1 MNSSISLTSILRLL
15 VIFLIMFILLAPF
28 LWILLASFRPNMEL
42 IRNQTLIPQNLTIE
56 NYISLFAKS
65 AYWQWVIN
73 STIVAIYTVVLSLP
87 LIVAGAYSV
96 YRTQYRGRNVL
107 SLFLLS
113 VYIFP
118 TALLVVP
125 IFKIFDGLAL
135 VDSHLG
141 CALMNTA
148 FAVPFGIW
156 LLQAFL
162 KSLPPELEEAAAVD
176 GIGRIRTLFQII
188 IPQAAPGIIA
198 IAMFAFIVSWT
209 EYLFAMTL
217 LLSNDLHTLPI
228 GLTGIVF
235 GQYRVNWGFA
245 AAGAVGSAL
254 PVFIL
259 FLIVG
264 RWFIRGISAGAI
276 K

>member
-1 MNSSISLTSILRLL
+1 MNSSYSAISILRLL
-15 VIFLIMFILLAPF
+15 VIVLIMFILLAPF
-28 LWILLASFRPNMEL
+28 LWILIASFRPNMEL
-42 IRNQTLIPQNLTIE
+42 VRNQTLIPQNITLE
-56 NYISLFAKS
+56 NYVSLFAKS
-65 AYWQWVIN
+65 AYWKWVIN
-73 STIVAIYTVVLSLP
+73 SFIVSIYTVILSLP

-96 YRTQYRGRNVL
+96 YRTQFRGRNVL
-107 SLFLLS
+107 SFFLLS

-125 IFKIFDGLAL
+125 IFKIFNGLSL
-135 VDSHLG
+135 IDSHLG

-162 KSLPPELEEAAAVD
+162 RSLPPELEEAAAVD
-176 GIGRIRTLFQII
+176 GISKTRTLFQII

>member
-1 MNSSISLTSILRLL
+1 MNSSYSAISILRLL
-15 VIFLIMFILLAPF
+15 VIVLIMFILLAPF
-28 LWILLASFRPNMEL
+28 LWILIASFRPNMEL
-42 IRNQTLIPQNLTIE
+42 VRNQTLIPQNITLE
-56 NYISLFAKS
+56 NYVSLFAKS
-65 AYWQWVIN
+65 AYWKWVIN
-73 STIVAIYTVVLSLP
+73 SFIVSLYTVILSLP

-96 YRTQYRGRNVL
+96 YRTQFWGRNVL
-107 SLFLLS
+107 SFFLLS

-125 IFKIFDGLAL
+125 IFKIFNSLSL
-135 VDSHLG
+135 IDSHLG
-141 CALMNTA
+141 VALMNTA

-162 KSLPPELEEAAAVD
+162 RSLPPELEEAAAVD
-176 GIGRIRTLFQII
+176 GISKIRTLFQII
-188 IPQAAPGIIA
+188 IPQAAPGIIS

-217 LLSNDLHTLPI
+217 LLSNDLHTLPV

>member
-1 MNSSISLTSILRLL
+1 MNSSHSAISILRLL
-15 VIFLIMFILLAPF
+15 VIVLIMFILLAPF
-28 LWILLASFRPNMEL
+28 LWILIASFRPNMEL
-42 IRNQTLIPQNLTIE
+42 VRNQTLIPQNITLE
-56 NYISLFAKS
+56 NYVSLFAKS
-65 AYWQWVIN
+65 AYWKWVIN
-73 STIVAIYTVVLSLP
+73 SFIVSIYTVILSLP

-96 YRTQYRGRNVL
+96 YRTQFTGRNVL
-107 SLFLLS
+107 SFFLLS

-125 IFKIFDGLAL
+125 IFKIFDGLSL
-135 VDSHLG
+135 IDSHLG

-162 KSLPPELEEAAAVD
+162 RSLPPELEEAAAVD
-176 GIGRIRTLFQII
+176 GISKTRTLFQII

-245 AAGAVGSAL
+245 AAGAVGSAI

>member
-15 VIFLIMFILLAPF
+15 VISLIMFILLAPF

-96 YRTQYRGRNVL
+96 YRTQYRGRNIL

-188 IPQAAPGIIA
+188 IPQAAPGFIA

>member
-1 MNSSISLTSILRLL
+1 MNSSYSAISIFRLL
-15 VIFLIMFILLAPF
+15 VIVLIMFILLAPF
-28 LWILLASFRPNMEL
+28 IWILIASFRPNMEL
-42 IRNQTLIPQNLTIE
+42 IRNQSLIPQNLTLE
-56 NYISLFAKS
+56 NYVSLFSKS
-65 AYWQWVIN
+65 SYWKWVIN
-73 STIVAIYTVVLSLP
+73 SFIVSLYTVILSLP

-96 YRTQYRGRNVL
+96 YRTQFRGRNVL
-107 SLFLLS
+107 SFFLLS

-125 IFKIFDGLAL
+125 IFKIFNGLAL
-135 VDSHLG
+135 IDSHLG
-141 CALMNTA
+141 LALMNTA

-162 KSLPPELEEAAAVD
+162 RSLPPELEEVAAVD
-176 GIGRIRTLFQII
+176 GISKIRTLFQII
-188 IPQAAPGIIA
+188 IPQVAPGIIA

-217 LLSNDLHTLPI
+217 LLSNDLHTLPV

>member
-198 IAMFAFIVSWT
+198 IAMFAFIISWT

>member
-1 MNSSISLTSILRLL
+1 MNSSYSAISILRLL
-15 VIFLIMFILLAPF
+15 LIVLIMFILLAPF
-28 LWILLASFRPNMEL
+28 LWILIASFRPNMEL
-42 IRNQTLIPQNLTIE
+42 IRNQTLIPQNITLE
-56 NYISLFAKS
+56 NYVSLFAKS
-65 AYWQWVIN
+65 AYWKWVIN
-73 STIVAIYTVVLSLP
+73 SFIVSLYTVIFSLP

-96 YRTQYRGRNVL
+96 YRTQFWGRNVL
-107 SLFLLS
+107 SFFLLS

-125 IFKIFDGLAL
+125 IFKIFNSLSL
-135 VDSHLG
+135 IDSHLG
-141 CALMNTA
+141 VALMNTA

-162 KSLPPELEEAAAVD
+162 RSLPPELEEAAAVD
-176 GIGRIRTLFQII
+176 GISKIRTLFQII

-217 LLSNDLHTLPI
+217 LLSNDLHTLPV

>member
-1 MNSSISLTSILRLL
+1 MNSSYSAISILRLL
-15 VIFLIMFILLAPF
+15 VIVLIMFILLAPF
-28 LWILLASFRPNMEL
+28 LWILIASFRPNMEL
-42 IRNQTLIPQNLTIE
+42 VRNQTLIPQNITLE
-56 NYISLFAKS
+56 NYVSLFAKS
-65 AYWQWVIN
+65 AYWKWVIN
-73 STIVAIYTVVLSLP
+73 SFIVSLYTVILSLP

-96 YRTQYRGRNVL
+96 YRTQFRGRNVL
-107 SLFLLS
+107 SFFLLC

-125 IFKIFDGLAL
+125 IFKIFNGLSL
-135 VDSHLG
+135 IDSHLG

-162 KSLPPELEEAAAVD
+162 RSLPPELEEAAAVD
-176 GIGRIRTLFQII
+176 GISKIRTLFQII
-188 IPQAAPGIIA
+188 IPQVAPGIIA
-198 IAMFAFIVSWT
+198 IAMLAFIVSWT

>member
-1 MNSSISLTSILRLL
+1 MNSSFSAISILRLL
-15 VIFLIMFILLAPF
+15 VIVLIMFILLAPF
-28 LWILLASFRPNMEL
+28 LWILIASFRPNMEL
-42 IRNQTLIPQNLTIE
+42 VRNQTLIPQNITLE
-56 NYISLFAKS
+56 NYVSLFAKS
-65 AYWQWVIN
+65 SYWKWVIN
-73 STIVAIYTVVLSLP
+73 SFIVSIYTVILSLP

-96 YRTQYRGRNVL
+96 YRTQFRGRNVL
-107 SLFLLS
+107 SFFLLS

-125 IFKIFDGLAL
+125 IFKIFDGLSL
-135 VDSHLG
+135 IDSHLG

-162 KSLPPELEEAAAVD
+162 RSLPPELEEAAAVD
-176 GIGRIRTLFQII
+176 GISKTRTLFQII

-245 AAGAVGSAL
+245 AAGAVGSAI

>member
-1 MNSSISLTSILRLL
+1 MNSSYSVISILRLL
-15 VIFLIMFILLAPF
+15 VIVLIMFILLAPF
-28 LWILLASFRPNMEL
+28 LWILIASFRPNMEL
-42 IRNQTLIPQNLTIE
+42 VRNQTLIPQNITLE
-56 NYISLFAKS
+56 NYISLFTKS
-65 AYWQWVIN
+65 AYWKWIIN
-73 STIVAIYTVVLSLP
+73 SSIVSIYTVILSLP

-96 YRTQYRGRNVL
+96 YRTQFRGRNVL
-107 SLFLLS
+107 SFFLLS

-125 IFKIFDGLAL
+125 IFKIFDGLSL
-135 VDSHLG
+135 IDSHLG

-162 KSLPPELEEAAAVD
+162 RSLPPELEEAAAVD
-176 GIGRIRTLFQII
+176 GISKTRTLFQII

>member
-1 MNSSISLTSILRLL
+1 MNSSYSAISILRLL
-15 VIFLIMFILLAPF
+15 IIVLIMFILLAPF
-28 LWILLASFRPNMEL
+28 LWILIASFRPNMEL
-42 IRNQTLIPQNLTIE
+42 IRNQTLIPENITLE
-56 NYISLFAKS
+56 NYVSLFAKS
-65 AYWQWVIN
+65 AYWKWVMN
-73 STIVAIYTVVLSLP
+73 SFIVSLYTVILSLP

-96 YRTQYRGRNVL
+96 YRTQFWGRNVL
-107 SLFLLS
+107 SFFLLS

-125 IFKIFDGLAL
+125 IFKIFNGLSL
-135 VDSHLG
+135 IDSHLG

-162 KSLPPELEEAAAVD
+162 RSLPPELEEVAAVD
-176 GIGRIRTLFQII
+176 GISKIRTLFQII
-188 IPQAAPGIIA
+188 IPQAAPGIIS

>member
-1 MNSSISLTSILRLL
+1 MNSSYSAISILRLL
-15 VIFLIMFILLAPF
+15 VIALIMFILLAPF
-28 LWILLASFRPNMEL
+28 LWILIASFRPNMEL
-42 IRNQTLIPQNLTIE
+42 VRNQTLIPQNITLE
-56 NYISLFAKS
+56 NYVSLFAKS
-65 AYWQWVIN
+65 SYWKWVIN
-73 STIVAIYTVVLSLP
+73 SFIVSIYTVVLSLP

-107 SLFLLS
+107 SFFLLS

-125 IFKIFDGLAL
+125 IFKIFDGLSL
-135 VDSHLG
+135 IDSHLG

-162 KSLPPELEEAAAVD
+162 RSLPPELEEAAAVD
-176 GIGRIRTLFQII
+176 GISKTRTLFQII

>member
-1 MNSSISLTSILRLL
+1 MNYSYSAISILRLL
-15 VIFLIMFILLAPF
+15 VIVLIMFILLAPF
-28 LWILLASFRPNMEL
+28 LWILIASFRPNMEL
-42 IRNQTLIPQNLTIE
+42 VRNQTLIPQNITLE
-56 NYISLFAKS
+56 NYVSLFAKS
-65 AYWQWVIN
+65 SYWKWVIN
-73 STIVAIYTVVLSLP
+73 SSIVSVYTVILSLP

-96 YRTQYRGRNVL
+96 YRTQFRGRNVL
-107 SLFLLS
+107 SFFLLS

-125 IFKIFDGLAL
+125 IFKIFDGLSL
-135 VDSHLG
+135 IDSHLG

-162 KSLPPELEEAAAVD
+162 RSLPPELEEAAAVD
-176 GIGRIRTLFQII
+176 GISKTRTLFQII

>member
-1 MNSSISLTSILRLL
+1 MNSSYSVISILRLL
-15 VIFLIMFILLAPF
+15 VIVLIMFILLAPF
-28 LWILLASFRPNMEL
+28 LWILIASFRPNMEL
-42 IRNQTLIPQNLTIE
+42 VRNQTLIPQNITLE
-56 NYISLFAKS
+56 NYVSLFAKS
-65 AYWQWVIN
+65 AYWKWVIN
-73 STIVAIYTVVLSLP
+73 SSIVSIYTVILSLP

-96 YRTQYRGRNVL
+96 YRTQFRGRNVL
-107 SLFLLS
+107 SFFLLS

-125 IFKIFDGLAL
+125 IFKIFDGLSL
-135 VDSHLG
+135 IDSHLG

-162 KSLPPELEEAAAVD
+162 RSLPPELEEAAAVD
-176 GIGRIRTLFQII
+176 GISKTRTLFQII

>member
-1 MNSSISLTSILRLL
+1 MNSSISLTSILRLI
-15 VIFLIMFILLAPF
+15 VISLIMFILLAPF

-56 NYISLFAKS
+56 NYISLFTKS
-65 AYWQWVIN
+65 SYWQWVIN
-73 STIVAIYTVVLSLP
+73 STIVSIYTVVLSLP

>member
-1 MNSSISLTSILRLL
+1 MNSSISLTSILRLI
-15 VIFLIMFILLAPF
+15 VISLIMFILLAPF

-42 IRNQTLIPQNLTIE
+42 IRNQTLIPQNITIE
-56 NYISLFAKS
+56 NYISLFTKS
-65 AYWQWVIN
+65 AYWQWMIN
-73 STIVAIYTVVLSLP
+73 STIVAIYTVILSLP

>member
-1 MNSSISLTSILRLL
+1 MNSSISHTSILRLI
-15 VIFLIMFILLAPF
+15 VISLIMFILLAPF

-42 IRNQTLIPQNLTIE
+42 IRNQTLIPQNITIE
-56 NYISLFAKS
+56 NYISLFTKS

-73 STIVAIYTVVLSLP
+73 STIVAIYTVILSLP

>member
-1 MNSSISLTSILRLL
+1 MNSSYSAISILRLL
-15 VIFLIMFILLAPF
+15 VIVLIMFILLAPF
-28 LWILLASFRPNMEL
+28 LWILIASFRPNMEL
-42 IRNQTLIPQNLTIE
+42 VRNQTLIPQNITLE
-56 NYISLFAKS
+56 NYVSLFAKS
-65 AYWQWVIN
+65 GYWKWVIN
-73 STIVAIYTVVLSLP
+73 SFIVSLYTVILSLP

-96 YRTQYRGRNVL
+96 YRTQFRGRNVL
-107 SLFLLS
+107 SFFLLS

-125 IFKIFDGLAL
+125 IFKIFNGLSL
-135 VDSHLG
+135 IDSHLG

-162 KSLPPELEEAAAVD
+162 RSLPPELEEVAAVD
-176 GIGRIRTLFQII
+176 GISKIRTLFQII

>member
-1 MNSSISLTSILRLL
+1 MNSSISLASILRLL
-15 VIFLIMFILLAPF
+15 VISLIMFILLAPF

-42 IRNQTLIPQNLTIE
+42 IRNQTLIPQNITIE
-56 NYISLFAKS
+56 NYISLFTKS

-73 STIVAIYTVVLSLP
+73 STIVAVYTVILSLP

>member
-1 MNSSISLTSILRLL
+1 MNSSYSAISILRLL
-15 VIFLIMFILLAPF
+15 VIVLIMFIFLAPF
-28 LWILLASFRPNMEL
+28 LWILIASFRPNMEL
-42 IRNQTLIPQNLTIE
+42 VRNQTLIPQNITLE
-56 NYISLFAKS
+56 NYVSLFAKS
-65 AYWQWVIN
+65 AYWKWVMN
-73 STIVAIYTVVLSLP
+73 SFIVSLYTVILSLP

-96 YRTQYRGRNVL
+96 YRTQFWGRNVL
-107 SLFLLS
+107 SFFLLS

-125 IFKIFDGLAL
+125 IFKIFNGLSL
-135 VDSHLG
+135 IDSHLG

-162 KSLPPELEEAAAVD
+162 RSLPPELEEAAAVD
-176 GIGRIRTLFQII
+176 GISKIRTLFQII
-188 IPQAAPGIIA
+188 IPQAAPGIIS

-217 LLSNDLHTLPI
+217 LLSNDLHTLPV

>member
-15 VIFLIMFILLAPF
+15 VISLIMFILLAPF

-42 IRNQTLIPQNLTIE
+42 IRNQTLIPQNITIE
-56 NYISLFAKS
+56 NYISLFTKS

-73 STIVAIYTVVLSLP
+73 STIVAIYTVILSLP

-188 IPQAAPGIIA
+188 IPQAAPGIIS

>member
-15 VIFLIMFILLAPF
+15 VISLIMFILLAPF

-135 VDSHLG
+135 VDSHLC

>member
-1 MNSSISLTSILRLL
+1 MNSSYSAISILRLL
-15 VIFLIMFILLAPF
+15 VIVLIMFILLAPF
-28 LWILLASFRPNMEL
+28 LWILIASFRPNMEL
-42 IRNQTLIPQNLTIE
+42 VRNQTLIPQNITLE
-56 NYISLFAKS
+56 NYVSLFAKS
-65 AYWQWVIN
+65 AYWKWIIN
-73 STIVAIYTVVLSLP
+73 SSIVSIYTVILSLP

-96 YRTQYRGRNVL
+96 YRTQFTGRNVL
-107 SLFLLS
+107 SFFLLS

-125 IFKIFDGLAL
+125 IFKIFDGLSL
-135 VDSHLG
+135 IDSHLG

-162 KSLPPELEEAAAVD
+162 RSLPPELEEAAAVD
-176 GIGRIRTLFQII
+176 GISKTRTLFQII

>member
-1 MNSSISLTSILRLL
+1 
-15 VIFLIMFILLAPF
+15 MFILLAPF

-42 IRNQTLIPQNLTIE
+42 VRNQSLIPNTITIE
-56 NYISLFAKS
+56 NYVSLFGKS
-65 AYWQWVIN
+65 GYWQWIIN
-73 STIVAIYTVVLSLP
+73 SFIVATYTVLISLP

-96 YRTQYRGRNVL
+96 YRTHYWGRNAL

-125 IFKIFDGLAL
+125 IFRIFNSLSL

-141 CALMNTA
+141 CALLNTA

-176 GIGRIRTLFQII
+176 GIGRMRTLFQII

-245 AAGAVGSAL
+245 AAGAVGSAI
-254 PVFIL
+254 PVFLL

>member
-1 MNSSISLTSILRLL
+1 MNTSISLTSILRLR
-15 VIFLIMFILLAPF
+15 VISLIMFILLAPF

-42 IRNQTLIPQNLTIE
+42 IRNQTLIPQKLTIE
-56 NYISLFAKS
+56 NYISLFTKS

>member
-15 VIFLIMFILLAPF
+15 VISLIMFILLAPF

-65 AYWQWVIN
+65 AFWQWVIN

>member
-1 MNSSISLTSILRLL
+1 MNSSISLTSILRLI
-15 VIFLIMFILLAPF
+15 VVSLIMFILLAPF

-42 IRNQTLIPQNLTIE
+42 IRNQTLIPQNITIE
-56 NYISLFAKS
+56 NYISLFTKS

-73 STIVAIYTVVLSLP
+73 STIVAVYTVILSLP

>member
-1 MNSSISLTSILRLL
+1 MNSSYSAISILRLL
-15 VIFLIMFILLAPF
+15 VIVLIMFIFLAPF
-28 LWILLASFRPNMEL
+28 LWILIASFRPNMEL
-42 IRNQTLIPQNLTIE
+42 VRNQTLIPQNITLE
-56 NYISLFAKS
+56 NYVSLFAKS
-65 AYWQWVIN
+65 AYWKWVIN
-73 STIVAIYTVVLSLP
+73 SFIVSLYTVILSLP

-96 YRTQYRGRNVL
+96 YRTQFRGRNVL
-107 SLFLLS
+107 SFFLLS

-125 IFKIFDGLAL
+125 IFKIFNGLSL
-135 VDSHLG
+135 IDSHLG

-162 KSLPPELEEAAAVD
+162 RSLPPELEEVAAVD
-176 GIGRIRTLFQII
+176 GISKIRTLFQII
-188 IPQAAPGIIA
+188 IPQVAPGIIA

>member
-15 VIFLIMFILLAPF
+15 VISLIMFILLAPF

-107 SLFLLS
+107 SLFLHS

-188 IPQAAPGIIA
+188 IPQAAPGFIA

>member
-1 MNSSISLTSILRLL
+1 MNSSYSAISILRLL
-15 VIFLIMFILLAPF
+15 VIVLIMFILLAPF
-28 LWILLASFRPNMEL
+28 LWILIASFRPNMEL
-42 IRNQTLIPQNLTIE
+42 VRNQTLIPQNITLE
-56 NYISLFAKS
+56 NYVSLFTKS
-65 AYWQWVIN
+65 AYWKWIIN
-73 STIVAIYTVVLSLP
+73 SSIVSIYTVILSLP

-96 YRTQYRGRNVL
+96 YRTQFKGRNVL
-107 SLFLLS
+107 SFFLLS

-125 IFKIFDGLAL
+125 IFKIFDGLSL
-135 VDSHLG
+135 IDSHLG

-162 KSLPPELEEAAAVD
+162 RSLPPELEEAAAVD
-176 GIGRIRTLFQII
+176 GISKTRTLFQII

-245 AAGAVGSAL
+245 AAGAVGSAI

>member
-1 MNSSISLTSILRLL
+1 MNSSYSAISILRLL
-15 VIFLIMFILLAPF
+15 VIVLIMFILLAPF
-28 LWILLASFRPNMEL
+28 IWILIASFRPNMEL
-42 IRNQTLIPQNLTIE
+42 VRNQTLIPQNITLE
-56 NYISLFAKS
+56 NYVSLFAKS
-65 AYWQWVIN
+65 AYWKWVIN
-73 STIVAIYTVVLSLP
+73 SFIVSIYTVILSLP

-96 YRTQYRGRNVL
+96 YRTQFRGRNVL
-107 SLFLLS
+107 SFFLLS

-125 IFKIFDGLAL
+125 IFKIFDGLSL
-135 VDSHLG
+135 IDSHLG

-162 KSLPPELEEAAAVD
+162 RSLPPELEEAAAVD
-176 GIGRIRTLFQII
+176 GISKIRTLFQII

>member
-1 MNSSISLTSILRLL
+1 MNSSISLTSILRLI
-15 VIFLIMFILLAPF
+15 VISLIMFILLAPF

-42 IRNQTLIPQNLTIE
+42 IRNQTLIPQNITIE
-56 NYISLFAKS
+56 NYISLFTKS

-73 STIVAIYTVVLSLP
+73 STIVAIYTVILSLP

-125 IFKIFDGLAL
+125 IFKIFDGLSL

>member
-1 MNSSISLTSILRLL
+1 MNSSISLTSILRLI
-15 VIFLIMFILLAPF
+15 VISLIMFILLAPF

-42 IRNQTLIPQNLTIE
+42 IRNQTLIPQNITIE
-56 NYISLFAKS
+56 NYISLFTKS

-73 STIVAIYTVVLSLP
+73 STIVAIYTVILSLP

-113 VYIFP
+113 GYIFP

>member
-1 MNSSISLTSILRLL
+1 MNSSYSAISILRLL
-15 VIFLIMFILLAPF
+15 VIVLIMFILLAPF
-28 LWILLASFRPNMEL
+28 LWILIASFRPNMEL
-42 IRNQTLIPQNLTIE
+42 VRNQTLIPQNITLE
-56 NYISLFAKS
+56 NYVSLFAKS
-65 AYWQWVIN
+65 SYWKWVIN
-73 STIVAIYTVVLSLP
+73 SFIVSIYTVILSLP

-96 YRTQYRGRNVL
+96 YRTQFRGRNVL
-107 SLFLLS
+107 SFFLLS

-125 IFKIFDGLAL
+125 IFKIFDGLSL
-135 VDSHLG
+135 IDTHLG

-162 KSLPPELEEAAAVD
+162 RSLPPELEEAAAVD
-176 GIGRIRTLFQII
+176 GISKTRTLFQII

>member
-1 MNSSISLTSILRLL
+1 MNSSISLTSILRLI
-15 VIFLIMFILLAPF
+15 VISLIMFILLAPF

-42 IRNQTLIPQNLTIE
+42 IRNQTLIPQNITIE
-56 NYISLFAKS
+56 NYISLFTKS

-73 STIVAIYTVVLSLP
+73 STIVAIYTVILSLP

>member
-1 MNSSISLTSILRLL
+1 MNSTNSAISILRLL
-15 VIFLIMFILLAPF
+15 VIVLIMFILLAPF
-28 LWILLASFRPNMEL
+28 LWILIASFRPNMEL
-42 IRNQTLIPQNLTIE
+42 VRNQTLIPQNITLE
-56 NYISLFAKS
+56 NYVSLFAKS
-65 AYWQWVIN
+65 AYWKWIIN
-73 STIVAIYTVVLSLP
+73 SSIVSIYTVILSLP

-96 YRTQYRGRNVL
+96 YRTQFRGRNVL
-107 SLFLLS
+107 SFFLLS

-125 IFKIFDGLAL
+125 IFKIFDGLSL
-135 VDSHLG
+135 IDSHLG
-141 CALMNTA
+141 CALMNSA

-162 KSLPPELEEAAAVD
+162 RSLPPELEEAAAVD
-176 GIGRIRTLFQII
+176 GISKTRTLFQII

>member
-1 MNSSISLTSILRLL
+1 MNSSYSAISIFRLL
-15 VIFLIMFILLAPF
+15 VIVLIMFILLAPF
-28 LWILLASFRPNMEL
+28 LWILIASFRPNMEL
-42 IRNQTLIPQNLTIE
+42 IRNQTLIPQNITLE
-56 NYISLFAKS
+56 NYVSLFAKS
-65 AYWQWVIN
+65 AYWKWVIN
-73 STIVAIYTVVLSLP
+73 SFIVSLYTVIFSLP

-96 YRTQYRGRNVL
+96 YRTQFWGRNVL
-107 SLFLLS
+107 SFFLLS

-125 IFKIFDGLAL
+125 IFKIFNSLSL
-135 VDSHLG
+135 IDSHLG
-141 CALMNTA
+141 VALMNTA

-162 KSLPPELEEAAAVD
+162 RSLPPELEEAAAVD
-176 GIGRIRTLFQII
+176 GISKIRTLFQII
-188 IPQAAPGIIA
+188 IPQAAPGIIS

-209 EYLFAMTL
+209 EYLFSMTL
-217 LLSNDLHTLPI
+217 LLSNDLHTLPV

>member
-1 MNSSISLTSILRLL
+1 MNSSISLTSILRLVVISL
-15 VIFLIMFILLAPF
+15 VMFILLAPF

-42 IRNQTLIPQNLTIE
+42 IRNQTLIPQNITIE
-56 NYISLFAKS
+56 NYISLFTKS

-73 STIVAIYTVVLSLP
+73 STIVAIYTVILSLP

>member
-1 MNSSISLTSILRLL
+1 MNSSYSAISILRLL
-15 VIFLIMFILLAPF
+15 VIVLIMFILLAPF
-28 LWILLASFRPNMEL
+28 LWILIASFRPNMEL
-42 IRNQTLIPQNLTIE
+42 VRNQTLIPQNITLE
-56 NYISLFAKS
+56 NYVSLFTKS
-65 AYWQWVIN
+65 AYWKWVIN
-73 STIVAIYTVVLSLP
+73 SFIVSLYTVILSLP

-96 YRTQYRGRNVL
+96 YRTQFRGRNVL
-107 SLFLLS
+107 SFFLLS

-125 IFKIFDGLAL
+125 IFKIFNGLSL
-135 VDSHLG
+135 IDSHLG

-162 KSLPPELEEAAAVD
+162 RSLPPELEEAAAVD
-176 GIGRIRTLFQII
+176 GISKIRTLFQII

>member
-1 MNSSISLTSILRLL
+1 
-15 VIFLIMFILLAPF
+15 MFILLAPF
-28 LWILLASFRPNMEL
+28 IWILIASFRPNMEL
-42 IRNQTLIPQNLTIE
+42 IRNQSLIPQNLTLE
-56 NYISLFAKS
+56 NYVSLFSKS
-65 AYWQWVIN
+65 SYWKWVIN
-73 STIVAIYTVVLSLP
+73 SFIVSLYTVILSLP

-96 YRTQYRGRNVL
+96 YRTQFRGRNVL
-107 SLFLLS
+107 SFFLLS

-125 IFKIFDGLAL
+125 IFKIFNGLAL
-135 VDSHLG
+135 IDSHLG
-141 CALMNTA
+141 LALMNTA

-162 KSLPPELEEAAAVD
+162 RSLPPELEESAAVD
-176 GIGRIRTLFQII
+176 GISKIRTLFQII
-188 IPQAAPGIIA
+188 IPQVAPGIIS